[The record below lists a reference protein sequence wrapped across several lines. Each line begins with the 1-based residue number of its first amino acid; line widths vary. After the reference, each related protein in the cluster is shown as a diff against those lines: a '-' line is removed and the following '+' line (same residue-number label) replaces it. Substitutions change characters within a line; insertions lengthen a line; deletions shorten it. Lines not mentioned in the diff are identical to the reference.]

1 MSQRFLKRGFI
12 RDAWQMPGVFDFL
25 IMGGIYS
32 MQHANF
38 RVRFAPS
45 PTGPFHI
52 GGARS
57 ALFNWLLAKR
67 YGGKLILRIED
78 TDLERSSRE
87 SEENIMAA
95 LRWLGITWDEGTDV
109 GGSYGP
115 YRQTERLDTYRRCT
129 KQLIDSGKAYYCY
142 CTEEELDAE
151 RQQQLDK
158 GETPR
163 YAGHCRHLTPAR
175 QKELEAAGRKPTV
188 RFLVPEHQQIVFA
201 DLVRGT
207 VSFES
212 DGVGDFVIVKS
223 DGFPVYNYAVVVD
236 DAMMAVSHVIRAEEH
251 LSNTPR
257 QILLYQALGFTTP
270 EFGHVSLILG
280 KDKTKMSKRHGATS
294 VDQYRKLGYLPEAIV
309 NFLALLGWSPVGE
322 QEIFS
327 LEELIEQFSMD
338 RVAKNPAVFDI
349 DKLNWINAQYMKRLS
364 AAELTSL
371 ALPHLQAAGFVDQE
385 PDAGQLAW
393 LEKVVAAVREYI
405 SYAAQIVDVVPM
417 FFAGHIEFENEAAKQ
432 ILLDLDVPKVF
443 ELFCSK
449 LQALEELDSVA
460 VQGLLKSI
468 VKETKLGGKK
478 VYMPLRVALTG
489 MVHGPDLD
497 QIIPLLGKEKVLSR
511 IAASMSL
518 AQS

>member
-1 MSQRFLKRGFI
+1 
-12 RDAWQMPGVFDFL
+12 
-25 IMGGIYS
+25 
-32 MQHANF
+32 MQQTNF

-87 SEENIMAA
+87 SEQNIMEA
-95 LRWLGITWDEGTDV
+95 LHWLGITWDEGPDV
-109 GGSYGP
+109 QGAYGP

-129 KQLIDSGKAYYCY
+129 EQLIQSGKAYYCY
-142 CTEEELDAE
+142 CTEEELDRE
-151 RQQQLDK
+151 RQQQMDK

-163 YAGHCRHLTPAR
+163 YAGHCRHLTSA
-175 QKELEAAGRKPTV
+175 QQQEFEAAGRKPTV
-188 RFLVPEHQQIVFA
+188 RFLVPEHEQIVFN

-223 DGFPVYNYAVVVD
+223 DGIPVYNYAVVVD

-257 QILLYQALGFTTP
+257 QILLYKALGFTTP

-327 LEELIEQFSMD
+327 INELIEQFSMD

-349 DKLNWINAQYMKRLS
+349 DKLNWINAQYMKKLS
-364 AAELTSL
+364 AAELTAL
-371 ALPHLQAAGFVDQE
+371 VLPHLQAAEFISQN
-385 PDAGQLAW
+385 PDAEQLDW
-393 LEKVVAAVREYI
+393 LEKVVGVVREYI

-417 FFAGHIEFENEAAKQ
+417 FFADTIEFEDDAAKQ
-432 ILLDLDVPKVF
+432 VLFDGDVPKVM
-443 ELFCSK
+443 EAFCSK
-449 LQALEELDSVA
+449 LQELETLDSVM

-468 VKETKLGGKK
+468 VKESKLGGKK

-489 MVHGPDLD
+489 MMHGPDLD
-497 QIIPLLGKEKVLSR
+497 QIIPLFGKEKVLSR

-518 AQS
+518 VRQVS

>member
-1 MSQRFLKRGFI
+1 
-12 RDAWQMPGVFDFL
+12 
-25 IMGGIYS
+25 
-32 MQHANF
+32 MQHTDF

-78 TDLERSSRE
+78 TDLERSTRE
-87 SEENIMAA
+87 SEQNIMNA
-95 LRWLGITWDEGTDV
+95 LQWLGITWDEGPDV
-109 GGSYGP
+109 NGPYGP
-115 YRQTERLDTYRRCT
+115 YRQTERLDTYRQCT
-129 KQLIDSGKAYYCY
+129 EKLLNSGQAYYCY
-142 CTEEELDAE
+142 CTEEELNQE
-151 RQQQLDK
+151 RQRQMDK

-163 YAGHCRHLTPAR
+163 YAGHCRHLTAAQR
-175 QKELEAAGRKPTV
+175 QEFADAGRKPTV
-188 RFLVPEHQQIVFA
+188 RFLVPEHQQIIFN

-223 DGFPVYNYAVVVD
+223 DGIPVYNYAVVVD
-236 DAMMAVSHVIRAEEH
+236 DALMAVSHVIRAEEH

-270 EFGHVSLILG
+270 QFGHVSLILG

-294 VDQYRKLGYLPEAIV
+294 VDQYRQLGYLPEAIV

-327 LEELIEQFSMD
+327 IDELIEQFSLD

-349 DKLNWINAQYMKRLS
+349 DKLNWINAQYMKKLS
-364 AAELTSL
+364 AAELTAL
-371 ALPHLQAAGFVDQE
+371 ALPHLQAAGFVGE
-385 PDAGQLAW
+385 NPDAGQMAW
-393 LEKVVAAVREYI
+393 LEKVVSIAREYI
-405 SYAAQIVDVVPM
+405 SYAAQIVDVVPL
-417 FFAGHIEFENEAAKQ
+417 FFADSVEFEDDAAKQ
-432 ILLDLDVPKVF
+432 VLLDADVPTVM
-443 ELFCSK
+443 EAFCSK
-449 LQALEELDSVA
+449 LQALEILDSVL

-468 VKETKLGGKK
+468 VKESKLGGKK

-497 QIIPLLGKEKVLSR
+497 QIIPLLGKEKALSR

-518 AQS
+518 VQR